1 MVDMGRVK
9 MTTDQKTSYSTT
21 LTLPRCPFICF
32 EKSDTEDWQL
42 NGLLRCQQSWCTL
55 MTGFLNPVLVL
66 NADTSVTYVNPAW
79 ECLTGFDQ
87 VDVIGI
93 RAPYPWWPEEVSSS
107 YLRCLKA
114 GMREGVKKYE
124 VAFRKKDGEYFW
136 VEITSV
142 PVLDKKKLKVY
153 ISNWVDITERKRAEE
168 ELKLRAG
175 LLDLAT
181 DAVFLCDVGG
191 NFIYVNEAAQKLYGY
206 SKDEFMEM
214 NPHRLVAPEQAHSL
228 ELLIKK
234 LLKEGSTSGETV
246 HLCKDGSRV
255 PVEVRARTIKS
266 GDRNY
271 ILGIA
276 RDITERERA
285 EEELKLRAGLLDLA
299 TDAILVFDLE
309 GNIVYASEAAYLQRG
324 YTREEMTKMNLRQ
337 VVSPERVPFIMPRM
351 NEVRKKGRAF
361 FETAHLRKDG
371 SRIQVESHIRFI
383 KSGERE
389 FVLSVSRDITERK
402 RAEEERRK
410 AEEKLRLIFNSVTDG
425 IVVTDLKGRLT
436 EVNKVAVRM
445 HGFDN
450 ETDPVG
456 QRAFKFI
463 SRGDHAGVLENL
475 KETLGAGYSG
485 VMEYS
490 LLSRDGGE
498 FPAELS
504 TSVLRDERGSPV
516 GFVALTRDITER
528 KRREQQL
535 LLTDRL
541 ASIGELVSGIVH
553 ELNNPLTG
561 IVGFSQLLLRG
572 NVPEDIR
579 EDITTIYNESQRAV
593 RIVRSLLNFARK
605 HEPVKQLVNVNTI
618 VENVLELRS
627 YEHRV
632 HNILVE
638 KKMALELPGILAD
651 SSLLQQ
657 VFFNIAINAEHS
669 MIAAHQRGKLV
680 ITTDKVGSMLR
691 ISFADDGL
699 GISKENQE
707 CIFNS
712 FFTTKEAGKGTG
724 LGLSI
729 CRSIVTRHG
738 GRIYVE
744 SELGKGSNFIVE
756 LPFHR

>member
-1 MVDMGRVK
+1 
-9 MTTDQKTSYSTT
+9 
-21 LTLPRCPFICF
+21 
-32 EKSDTEDWQL
+32 
-42 NGLLRCQQSWCTL
+42 
-55 MTGFLNPVLVL
+55 
-66 NADTSVTYVNPAW
+66 
-79 ECLTGFDQ
+79 
-87 VDVIGI
+87 
-93 RAPYPWWPEEVSSS
+93 
-107 YLRCLKA
+107 
-114 GMREGVKKYE
+114 
-124 VAFRKKDGEYFW
+124 
-136 VEITSV
+136 
-142 PVLDKKKLKVY
+142 
-153 ISNWVDITERKRAEE
+153 
-168 ELKLRAG
+168 
-175 LLDLAT
+175 
-181 DAVFLCDVGG
+181 
-191 NFIYVNEAAQKLYGY
+191 
-206 SKDEFMEM
+206 
-214 NPHRLVAPEQAHSL
+214 
-228 ELLIKK
+228 
-234 LLKEGSTSGETV
+234 
-246 HLCKDGSRV
+246 
-255 PVEVRARTIKS
+255 
-266 GDRNY
+266 
-271 ILGIA
+271 
-276 RDITERERA
+276 
-285 EEELKLRAGLLDLA
+285 LA

-309 GNIVYASEAAYLQRG
+309 GNIVYASEAACQHRG

-337 VVSPERVPFIMPRM
+337 VVAPERIPFIIPRM

-361 FETAHLRKDG
+361 FEIAHLHKDG

-383 KSGERE
+383 RSGERE
-389 FVLSVSRDITERK
+389 FVLSVSRDITGRK
-402 RAEEERRK
+402 RTEEERRK

-436 EVNKVAVRM
+436 EVNKVAVNM
-445 HGFDN
+445 HGFEN
-450 ETDPVG
+450 EADLVS
-456 QRAFKFI
+456 QRALELI
-463 SRGDHAGVLENL
+463 SRRDHAGVLENL
-475 KETLGAGYSG
+475 KETLRAGYSG

-498 FPAELS
+498 FLAELS
-504 TSVLRDERGSPV
+504 ISVLRDERSNPV
-516 GFVALTRDITER
+516 GFVALIRDITER

-541 ASIGELVSGIVH
+541 ASIGELVSGIAH

-572 NVPEDIR
+572 NIPENIR
-579 EDITTIYNESQRAV
+579 GDITTIYNESQRAV

-638 KKMALELPGILAD
+638 KKMARELPGILAD

-657 VFFNIAINAEHS
+657 VFFNIVINAEHS

-680 ITTDKVGSMLR
+680 IITDKVGNMLR